1 MYDKTLLLNELSFKA
16 VRSSGSGG
24 QHVNKVSSKIE
35 LSFDLANSLAFTDE
49 KRERIIYKL
58 QNRLTKDG
66 VLILQCDESRS
77 QHKNKEI
84 IIKRFLSLIDVA
96 LIIPKKRIRTKT
108 PKSVIRKRLKSK
120 RHLSDKKAN
129 RKKPD
134 ID

>member
-1 MYDKTLLLNELSFKA
+1 MYDKTILLNELNFKA

-35 LSFDLANSLAFTDE
+35 LSFDLANSLAFSDE
-49 KRERIIYKL
+49 KRERIFHKL
-58 QNRLTKDG
+58 ENRLTKQG
-66 VLILQCDESRS
+66 VLILQCGESRS

-84 IIKRFLSLIDVA
+84 IIKRLFSIINAA
-96 LIIPKKRIRTKT
+96 LVVPKKRIRTKV